1 MFYVKSKF
9 AEGAE
14 INIEFTDEN
23 VYTRC
28 SACGAEIPVDIVE
41 EIRNAD
47 FDLYGTAFY
56 CEKCSVEKCN

>member
-9 AEGAE
+9 AEGTE
-14 INIEFTDEN
+14 INIEITDEN

-28 SACGAEIPVDIVE
+28 PACGAEISVDIAE
-41 EIRNAD
+41 EMRNAD
-47 FDLYGTAFY
+47 LDLYGTAFY